1 MRDPSRG
8 GIAVVGAIGFWAAQ
22 IGILWASFKAFGVEV
37 PLAVVVQ
44 AFFLGMVA
52 NLIPLPG
59 GVGGVDAGLLGAFAL
74 FGVSHVF
81 APVLLYRVLAFW
93 LPIPPGIVAFL
104 QLRKTVQRWERER
117 DQSDARP
124 IGESAPS
131 AVTS

>member
-1 MRDPSRG
+1 M
-8 GIAVVGAIGFWAAQ
+8 F
-22 IGILWASFKAFGVEV
+22 
-37 PLAVVVQ
+37 
-44 AFFLGMVA
+44 A

-74 FGVSHVF
+74 FGVSR
-81 APVLLYRVLAFW
+81 ACSRPCCSTGYCAFW

-124 IGESAPS
+124 IGESAP
-131 AVTS
+131 VRRYFIK

>member
-1 MRDPSRG
+1 
-8 GIAVVGAIGFWAAQ
+8 
-22 IGILWASFKAFGVEV
+22 
-37 PLAVVVQ
+37 
-44 AFFLGMVA
+44 MVA

-74 FGVSHVF
+74 FDVSHVF

-117 DQSDARP
+117 GEPGARGRSRRVRP
-124 IGESAPS
+124 RPPLLHK
-131 AVTS
+131 VK